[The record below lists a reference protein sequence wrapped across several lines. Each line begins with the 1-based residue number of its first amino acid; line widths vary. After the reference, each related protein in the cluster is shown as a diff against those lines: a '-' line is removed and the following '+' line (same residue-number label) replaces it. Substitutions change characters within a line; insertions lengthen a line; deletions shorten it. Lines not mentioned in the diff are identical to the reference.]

1 MSISLTING
10 LEVKAEPG
18 MTVLQAAQARGI
30 YIPTLCYLPQLRP
43 AGACRMCVVE
53 VEQMRG
59 YPSACTVPVAEGMVV
74 RTETEAAQNLRREI
88 LALILSEHPYTC
100 LVCKVD
106 CGLFHCG
113 TIRKA
118 AVTTGCQYCPSN
130 GTCELQKLVD
140 YLEVRDLPYPISYRG
155 LPVEQDDPFFD
166 RDYNLCIL
174 CGRCVRVCQEVR
186 HIGALAF
193 VNRGQHTIVGTA
205 FGNSHL
211 DTNCEFCGSCVDV
224 CPTGA
229 LADKRA
235 KWEGVPTSTVSSI
248 CPYCSVGCSVQAQ
261 VKNNK
266 LIRTVGLAD
275 GPTNDGQLCSR
286 GRFGVVDVVHHP
298 TRLKAPLVRRNGR
311 LVETS
316 WEEALAVVA
325 ERLGSYQGDSFAA
338 VASAG
343 ATNEENYLLQKFTR
357 TVMGSHNIALAAGFP
372 DGANA
377 LELANTL
384 RDIDGPAIHEVREAD
399 CIVVIGANLKESHP
413 ILDLEIRHALSR
425 GAALLTFDTR
435 QTELAKKAEVWLQP
449 KAGTDYLLLSWM
461 MKALNVE
468 SSMFNSL
475 DLQQVTVR
483 TGVAPIEVIKAV
495 QLLTEQRAG
504 RTVII
509 YGSGVTH
516 YPTAVDTIKAIRSLA
531 LTLGAGVIGVAGEGN
546 FVGSHDMGVHPAL
559 LPGYASV
566 ADPEARGVFEA
577 HWHVKLGDRT
587 GLSYEGIAQEIKQGQ
602 IKALWLAG
610 EVPPLPELANLEFLL
625 VQDIVE
631 TEAMQYA
638 HVVLPAATFAEQD
651 GTLTNLEGRV
661 QRLHQAIPPFK
672 LAQPGWVIVSNV
684 AQRMGA
690 RWFYPSAAA
699 VMAEIAAVV
708 PAYAGANY
716 DRLHLAGHVRRFEPV
731 SPVQPS
737 LFNLEENLP
746 CTSDAFPLTLLT
758 EHNLL
763 YYRGVCLTEQ
773 VDGMNLIKQEE
784 ILHLNPDDAVRLG
797 IGDGRLAKVISPYG
811 SAEYLVQAKDG
822 SLPEGTAFISFN
834 RVSSSALFPTLNP
847 SAKAYAVR
855 VETLE
860 NGGNK

>member
-18 MTVLQAAQARGI
+18 MTVLQAAQAHGI

-59 YPSACTVPVAEGMVV
+59 YPSACTVPVLDGMVV
-74 RTETEAAQNLRREI
+74 RTETEAVQNLRREI

-130 GTCELQKLVD
+130 GTCELQTLVD
-140 YLEVRDLPYPISYRG
+140 YLDVHDLPYPINYRG
-155 LPVEQDDPFFD
+155 LPVEHEDPFFD

-193 VNRGQHTIVGTA
+193 VNRGQHTVVGTA
-205 FGNSHL
+205 FGRSHL

-235 KWEGVPTSTVSSI
+235 KWEGVPTTTVSSV
-248 CPYCSVGCSVQAQ
+248 CPYCSVGCAVQAQ

-266 LIRTVGLAD
+266 LMRTVGLTD
-275 GPTNDGQLCSR
+275 GPTNEGQLCTR
-286 GRFGVVDVVHHP
+286 GRFGVVDVVHHAG
-298 TRLKAPLVRRNGR
+298 RLKAPWVRRGGR
-311 LVETS
+311 LVEAS
-316 WEEALAVVA
+316 WEEALSLVA
-325 ERLGSYQGDSFAA
+325 ERLGAHQGDSFAA
-338 VASAG
+338 VASAA

-372 DGANA
+372 DQANA
-377 LELANTL
+377 LELVNTL
-384 RDIDGPAIHEVREAD
+384 RDIDGPAIQEVRAAD

-413 ILDLEIRHALSR
+413 VLDLQIRHALSQ
-425 GAALLTFDTR
+425 GASLLTLDTR
-435 QTELAKKAEVWLQP
+435 QTELAKNAKVWLQP
-449 KAGTDYLLLSWM
+449 KVGTDHLLLAGM
-461 MKALNVE
+461 LDALKAEGSQLDGLNLE
-468 SSMFNSL
+468 
-475 DLQQVTVR
+475 QVTLP
-483 TGVAPIEVIKAV
+483 TGVAAAQIVKAV
-495 QLLTEQRAG
+495 QLLAKHQAG
-504 RTVII
+504 HIIII

-516 YPTAVDTIKAIRSLA
+516 YPTAMETIRAIRRLAASLN
-531 LTLGAGVIGVAGEGN
+531 AGVIGVAGEGN

-559 LPGYASV
+559 LPGYVSV
-566 ADPEARGVFEA
+566 ADPEARRAFETK
-577 HWHVKLGDRT
+577 WDVTLNDRP
-587 GLSYEGIAQEIKQGQ
+587 GSSYEGIVQGVKQGQ

-610 EVPPLPELANLEFLL
+610 EIPPLPELANLDFLV

-631 TEAMQYA
+631 TEAMEYA
-638 HVVLPAATFAEQD
+638 YVVLPSATFAEQD
-651 GTLTNLEGRV
+651 GTLTNLEGRI

-672 LAQPGWVIVSNV
+672 LARSGWSIINNV

-690 RWFYPSAAA
+690 AWSYPTAAA
-699 VMAEIAAVV
+699 VMAEIAAVI

-716 DRLHLAGHVRRFEPV
+716 DQLQVTGHVRRFEPV
-731 SPVQPS
+731 PS
-737 LFNLEENLP
+737 IELGISKLEENP
-746 CTSDAFPLTLLT
+746 CYSSDAFPLTLLT
-758 EHNLL
+758 ERNLL

-773 VDGMNLIKQEE
+773 VDGMNLVKQEE

-811 SAEYLVQAKDG
+811 SAEYLVQAKDS

-834 RVSSSALFPTLNP
+834 RISSSALFPTLNP

-860 NGGNK
+860 NGGK